1 MGDRENVV
9 NERNVDPLIQL
20 FKNNPTVLELL
31 GKLWEALYVEGST
44 PDIGKRREHIIRTML
59 EEEFG
64 LRVIEAPPMER
75 EWDFSVV
82 VGGEERRYSLKTTE
96 KITTVKVA
104 WNGFPSIERAR
115 KFVFKYPIMYV
126 TGDRESKKISI
137 YVFEVEDIETLRW
150 EMGDNIWWIPKGGN
164 PRGFGLNTQAIR
176 SLIKKAEEKEN
187 FVTVNYKSV
196 DITKIRDK
204 YWKIWYNVLKKLVLE
219 EG

>member
-176 SLIKKAEEKEN
+176 SLIKK
-187 FVTVNYKSV
+187 
-196 DITKIRDK
+196 
-204 YWKIWYNVLKKLVLE
+204 LKKREFCNSKL
-219 EG
+219 